1 MVHCAN
7 SARRRNLSVSGDG
20 SLYEDEARELA
31 KHGLRGNRGDA
42 MTRAEL
48 IALASP
54 PCHECGEPVQR
65 VEIRWH
71 RDEDDR
77 WRPGPYFMVCAD
89 EHRVLVV
96 PLL

>member
-1 MVHCAN
+1 
-7 SARRRNLSVSGDG
+7 
-20 SLYEDEARELA
+20 
-31 KHGLRGNRGDA
+31 

-54 PCHECGEPVQR
+54 PCHECAEPVQR

-71 RDEDDR
+71 VDEDGR
-77 WRPGPYFMVCAD
+77 WRPGYRMVCSN
-89 EHRVLVV
+89 EHRVVVV